1 MELRYQMALLIR
13 RAYKQM
19 LFTSTEGTFAVRVD
33 KERILITPRNVD
45 RGNIQPEDM
54 VLVKGMRYESG
65 RKLSRAA
72 WLFRAIFDAQ
82 PEINSLIIA
91 NPPHLMGYTVAHEE
105 FDPRVIPESYILLRE
120 MPAFPFG
127 TQFRDLKKITDT
139 ISPRYPVIML
149 ENDCMISSGRTLL
162 EAFDRMEVAEYSA
175 KATISARNLGGMNPI
190 NDEQIADL
198 VKAFKLIP

>member
-1 MELRYQMALLIR
+1 MQ
-13 RAYKQM
+13 
-19 LFTSTEGTFAVRVD
+19 V
-33 KERILITPRNVD
+33 
-45 RGNIQPEDM
+45 
-54 VLVKGMRYESG
+54 
-65 RKLSRAA
+65 
-72 WLFRAIFDAQ
+72 
-82 PEINSLIIA
+82 
-91 NPPHLMGYTVAHEE
+91 
-105 FDPRVIPESYILLRE
+105 PRVIPESYILLRE